1 MLSFNTIFPFRVGM
15 LFLARPNIWYGD
27 GFFGWSKMA
36 KKAKIER
43 WLYFQKEDQMFIKY
57 LKSLVII
64 KP

>member
-1 MLSFNTIFPFRVGM
+1 MV
-15 LFLARPNIWYGD
+15 WYDD
-27 GFFGWSKMA
+27 GFFEWSKMA
-36 KKAKIER
+36 IKAKIER